1 MGRGRTCVF
10 YAGRAILETHVVRL
24 LTALAAAVEKG
35 TTADLRQTALRCLLA
50 CMELPYASVFPHRG
64 LALPAIAAAR
74 DDRKRVVRL
83 EAARVHRAWV
93 PLV

>member
-1 MGRGRTCVF
+1 VRQAGMF
-10 YAGRAILETHVVRL
+10 AGRALLENHVPRL
-24 LTALAAAVEKG
+24 LAVLAAAVEKG
-35 TTADLRQTALRCLLA
+35 PTAEMRQTALRCLLA
-50 CMELPYASVFPHRG
+50 CMELPYASVFPYRG

-83 EAARVHRAWV
+83 EAARVHRAWA